1 MRIGAHVSMHHSK
14 RSQDDLEADVVQ
26 ICLGSPRRWHQTKL
40 PDGEVAS
47 PIFVHGPY
55 LINLSSANKE
65 VLLKSRQTLWQQ
77 TLTASEIGALGVVI
91 HGGSWKKHSSQAKA
105 LSQWKHTFGRPF
117 HVKVLIE
124 NSASGKHSLTR
135 YLEDLE
141 ELWDSMTKLPDADI
155 GFCLDTCH
163 LWASGMGVSE
173 GLVHQDPTDAVR
185 AIRKIVGKIDL
196 VHANGSLS
204 KWGSGEDRHS
214 PLHSSVMPVEWM
226 KKAIVAAECEYVVAE
241 STEPAD
247 DIRDIRILLD
257 GWES

>member
-1 MRIGAHVSMHHSK
+1 MIGCHTPMHHSK
-14 RSQDDLEADVVQ
+14 RSQERLGADVVQ
-26 ICLGSPRRWHQTKL
+26 ICLGSPRKWSQTKL

-47 PIFVHGPY
+47 PIFVHAPY

-77 TLTASEIGALGVVI
+77 TLVAREIGALGVVI
-91 HGGSWKKHSSQAKA
+91 HGGSWKKHSHTKA
-105 LSQWKHTFGRPF
+105 LSQWKYTFGRPF

-124 NSASGKHSLTR
+124 NSASGRHSLTR

-141 ELWDSMTKLPDADI
+141 ELWDSLTRLPDADV

-163 LWASGMGVSE
+163 LWASGMGASE
-173 GLVHQDPTDAVR
+173 GLVHQDPTDTVL

-196 VHANGSLS
+196 VHANGSLAD
-204 KWGSGEDRHS
+204 WGTGQDRHS

-226 KKAIVAAECEYVVAE
+226 RKAIVAAKCEYVVAE

-247 DIRDIRILLD
+247 DIRDLRRLL
-257 GWES
+257 